1 MFDCVL
7 VANRGEIA
15 IRVLRAAR
23 ALGLETV
30 AVYSDAD
37 REAPH
42 VREADAALRIGPAP
56 AAESYLSIPA
66 VLEAARRAGAQA
78 VHPGYGFLSE
88 NADFA
93 RACGAAGLT
102 FVGPPADVI
111 ERMGRKDEARRLAI
125 AAGVPVV
132 PAVEDAPD
140 DELAERAA
148 DEVGFPLM
156 VKAAAG
162 GGGKGMRIVRAADD
176 LAAAIAAAR
185 REARAAFGDGTL
197 LVERLVEGARHVEVQ
212 VLADAHGAVV
222 HLRERDCSTQRRH
235 QKVLEEAP
243 APTISDAVRETLTGS
258 AVRLAR
264 EVGYV
269 NAGTVEF
276 MVSGQD
282 AFLLE
287 MNTRLQVEHPVT
299 EMVCGLDLVA
309 LQLRIAQGEAL
320 PFAQE
325 ELAVAG
331 HAIEARIYAEDPSA
345 GFLPQAGRATFV
357 RWSPRARVD
366 AALESGQEVGT
377 SYDPMLGKVIAHG
390 ATREAARRALVAALD
405 DTAIFGVTTN
415 LGFVRDL
422 VASDAFRDAAIDTGW
437 LDRNPDAVRAADSDL
452 PLCAAAWAQAE
463 AGRGDASRAP
473 HGRADPFAL
482 ADGWRVG
489 GPAAPVEVE
498 LDSGGERHVLRVDR
512 AAGVVA
518 DGERR
523 RSVRPVATA
532 ATAADVPAATALR
545 LEIDG
550 ALHEFFVERAAHA
563 VTVGNRGR
571 THVFRRPEQFLHDA
585 TAAAADGAVTAPMPG
600 TILAVEGEV
609 GRAVHAGETLVV
621 LEAMKMEIALHA
633 PFDGTLAE
641 LDAAEGEQVPL
652 GRPLFRVVAAGDGQE

>member
-1 MFDCVL
+1 MFDSVL

-37 REAPH
+37 RAAPH
-42 VREADAALRIGPAP
+42 VREADTALRIGPAP
-56 AAESYLSIPA
+56 AAESYLST
-66 VLEAARRAGAQA
+66 AAILDAAGRAGAQA
-78 VHPGYGFLSE
+78 IHPGYGFLSE
-88 NADFA
+88 NAGFA
-93 RACGAAGLT
+93 RACAGAGLT
-102 FVGPPADVI
+102 FVGPPAEVI

-125 AAGVPVV
+125 GAGVPVV
-132 PAVEDAPD
+132 AAVEDAPD
-140 DELAERAA
+140 EELAARAA
-148 DEVGFPLM
+148 EEVGFPLM
-156 VKAAAG
+156 VKAASG
-162 GGGKGMRIVRAADD
+162 GGGKGMRIVRSADE
-176 LAAAIAAAR
+176 LGGAIAAAR

-197 LVERLVEGARHVEVQ
+197 LVERLVEHARHVEVQ

-243 APTISDAVRETLTGS
+243 APTITDTVRDTLTGS

-276 MVSGQD
+276 MVSGQE

-299 EMVCGLDLVA
+299 ELICGLDLVA
-309 LQLRIAQGEAL
+309 LQLRIAQGEPL
-320 PFAQE
+320 PFAQAE
-325 ELAVAG
+325 VAASG
-331 HAIEARIYAEDPSA
+331 HAIEARVYAEDPGN

-377 SYDPMLGKVIAHG
+377 WYDPMLGKVIAHG

-422 VASDAFRDAAIDTGW
+422 VASDAFRDAAIDTAT
-437 LDRNPDAVRAADSDL
+437 LDRDPGDVAPDPADDL
-452 PLCAAAWAQAE
+452 ALLAAAWATAAAGAAE
-463 AGRGDASRAP
+463 VAGDRA
-473 HGRADPFAL
+473 RDPFAL
-482 ADGWRVG
+482 SDGWRLG
-489 GPAAPVEVE
+489 GPPAPVEVE
-498 LDSGGERHVLRVDR
+498 LERDGERHVLRVDR
-512 AAGVVA
+512 GAGEIA

-523 RSVRPVATA
+523 AAIHPVA
-532 ATAADVPAATALR
+532 AADDGALR

-550 ALHEFFVERAAHA
+550 AVHAFFVERSAHA
-563 VTVGNRGR
+563 VTVGHRGR
-571 THVFRRPEQFLHDA
+571 AHVFRRPEQFLHDA
-585 TAAAADGAVTAPMPG
+585 TAAATDGAVTAPMPG
-600 TILAVEGEV
+600 TVLSVAGDV
-609 GRAVHAGETLVV
+609 GAPVQAGQTLVV
-621 LEAMKMEIALHA
+621 LEAMKMEIALQA

-641 LDAAEGEQVPL
+641 LDAAEGDQVPL
-652 GRPLFRVVAAGDGQE
+652 GRTLFRVVAVDGAAE

>member
-15 IRVLRAAR
+15 VRILRAAR
-23 ALGLETV
+23 ALGYETV

-66 VLEAARRAGAQA
+66 VVDAARRGGAQA

-88 NADFA
+88 NAAFA
-93 RACGAAGLT
+93 RACADAGLT

-140 DELAERAA
+140 EELAARAA
-148 DEVGFPLM
+148 GEVGFPLM

-162 GGGKGMRIVRAADD
+162 GGGKGMRIVRSEAELPD
-176 LAAAIAAAR
+176 AIAAAR
-185 REARAAFGDGTL
+185 REAKAAFGDGTL

-212 VLADAHGAVV
+212 VLADAHGDVV
-222 HLRERDCSTQRRH
+222 HLLERDCSTQRRH

-243 APTISDAVRETLTGS
+243 APTISAAVRETLTSS

-276 MVSGQD
+276 MVCGEE

-299 EMVCGLDLVA
+299 ELVCGLDLVA
-309 LQLRIAQGEAL
+309 LQLRIARGERL
-320 PFAQE
+320 PIAQAE
-325 ELAVAG
+325 VHASG
-331 HAIEARIYAEDPSA
+331 HAIEARIYAEDPA
-345 GFLPQAGRATFV
+345 GGFLPQAGRASLV
-357 RWSPRARVD
+357 RWSSRARVD
-366 AALESGQEVGT
+366 AALESGQEIGT
-377 SYDPMLGKVIAHG
+377 AYDPMLGKVIAHG

-437 LDRNPDAVRAADSDL
+437 LDRHPEAGGGDSASSDIAL
-452 PLCAAAWAQAE
+452 VAAAWAQAA
-463 AGRGDASRAP
+463 AGAAGD
-473 HGRADPFAL
+473 GADPFAVG
-482 ADGWRVG
+482 DGWRLG

-498 LDSGGERHVLRVDR
+498 LERGGERHVLRVDR
-512 AAGVVA
+512 AGGVVA

-523 RSVRPVATA
+523 MSVRPAAEATGE
-532 ATAADVPAATALR
+532 ALR

-550 ALHEFFVERAAHA
+550 ALHEFLVEHTARAI
-563 VTVGNRGR
+563 TVGHRGR
-571 THVFRRPEQFLHDA
+571 AHVFRRPEQFLHDA

-600 TILAVEGEV
+600 TILAVTGEV
-609 GRAVHAGETLVV
+609 GRSVRAGDTVV
-621 LEAMKMEIALHA
+621 VMEAMKMEIALQA
-633 PFDGTLAE
+633 PFDGELAE

-652 GRPLFRVVAAGDGQE
+652 GRALFRVVAADED

>member
-1 MFDCVL
+1 MFGCVL

-37 REAPH
+37 RAAPH
-42 VREADAALRIGPAP
+42 VREADTALRIGPAP

-66 VLEAARRAGAQA
+66 VIDAARRAGADA

-93 RACGAAGLT
+93 RACAAAGLT
-102 FVGPPADVI
+102 FVGPPPDVI
-111 ERMGRKDEARRLAI
+111 ERMGRKDEARRLAV

-132 PAVEDAPD
+132 PAVEDDAPSD
-140 DELAERAA
+140 DARLAERAA
-148 DEVGFPLM
+148 AEVGFPLM

-162 GGGKGMRIVRAADD
+162 GGGKGMRIVRAPDQLAD
-176 LAAAIAAAR
+176 AIAAAR
-185 REARAAFGDGTL
+185 REANAAFGDGTL

-212 VLADAHGAVV
+212 VLADAHGGVV
-222 HLRERDCSTQRRH
+222 HLLERDCSTQRRH

-276 MVSGQD
+276 MVSGED

-299 EMVCGLDLVA
+299 ELVCGLDLVA
-309 LQLRIAQGEAL
+309 LQLRIAAGDAL

-325 ELAVAG
+325 DVRAAG
-331 HAIEARIYAEDPSA
+331 HAIEARIYAEDPAA

-366 AALESGQEVGT
+366 AALEAGQEVGT
-377 SYDPMLGKVIAHG
+377 WYDPMLGKVVAHG

-437 LDRNPDAVRAADSDL
+437 LDRTPDAVEAPAPDL
-452 PLCAAAWAQAE
+452 ARCAAAWAQA
-463 AGRGDASRAP
+463 AP
-473 HGRADPFAL
+473 PAVAHDPFA
-482 ADGWRVG
+482 AGDGWRVG
-489 GPAAPVEVE
+489 GPPAPVEVALE
-498 LDSGGERHVLRVDR
+498 SGGERRVLRVDR
-512 AAGVVA
+512 AAGVVE

-523 RSVRPVATA
+523 FAVHPTA
-532 ATAADVPAATALR
+532 APSPDALR

-550 ALHEFFVERAAHA
+550 VAARVLRRARAARRDGRPSRPRPCVPPARA
-563 VTVGNRGR
+563 VPPRRDGRGGRRCGGRADAGDDPLGQRRGR
-571 THVFRRPEQFLHDA
+571 RDGPRRRDARRSRGDEDGDRAAGAVRRHRGRARRGRRPA
-585 TAAAADGAVTAPMPG
+585 GAARPCALPSG
-600 TILAVEGEV
+600 
-609 GRAVHAGETLVV
+609 GR
-621 LEAMKMEIALHA
+621 
-633 PFDGTLAE
+633 
-641 LDAAEGEQVPL
+641 
-652 GRPLFRVVAAGDGQE
+652 

>member
-1 MFDCVL
+1 MFGCVL

-37 REAPH
+37 RAAPH
-42 VREADAALRIGPAP
+42 VREADTALRIGPAP

-66 VLEAARRAGAQA
+66 VIDAARRAGAEA

-88 NADFA
+88 NAAFA
-93 RACGAAGLT
+93 RACADAGLT
-102 FVGPPADVI
+102 FVGPPAEVI
-111 ERMGRKDEARRLAI
+111 ERMGRKDEARRLAV

-132 PAVEDAPD
+132 PAVEDD
-140 DELAERAA
+140 DRLAERAA
-148 DEVGFPLM
+148 AEVGFPLM

-162 GGGKGMRIVRAADD
+162 GGGKGMRIVRAPDQLGD
-176 LAAAIAAAR
+176 AIAAAR
-185 REARAAFGDGTL
+185 REAQAAFGDGTL

-212 VLADAHGAVV
+212 VLADAHGGVV
-222 HLRERDCSTQRRH
+222 HLLERDCSTQRRH

-243 APTISDAVRETLTGS
+243 APTISDAVRSTLTS
-258 AVRLAR
+258 AAVRLAR

-276 MVSGQD
+276 MVAGED

-309 LQLRIAQGEAL
+309 LQLRIAQGERL
-320 PFAQE
+320 PFGQDEVRAN
-325 ELAVAG
+325 G
-331 HAIEARIYAEDPSA
+331 HAIEARVYAEDPAA

-366 AALESGQEVGT
+366 AALEAGQEVGT
-377 SYDPMLGKVIAHG
+377 WYDPMLGKVIAHG

-437 LDRNPDAVRAADSDL
+437 LDRTPDAVAARGPHL
-452 PLCAAAWAQAE
+452 ALCAAAWAQATRP
-463 AGRGDASRAP
+463 AAAR
-473 HGRADPFAL
+473 DPFA
-482 ADGWRVG
+482 AGDGWRVG
-489 GPAAPVEVE
+489 GPPAPVEVALE
-498 LDSGGERHVLRVDR
+498 SGGERHVLRVDR
-512 AAGVVA
+512 AAGVV
-518 DGERR
+518 DTGERR
-523 RSVRPVATA
+523 FAVH
-532 ATAADVPAATALR
+532 PAASPSSDALR

-550 ALHEFFVERAAHA
+550 VLHEFFVERAPHA
-563 VTVGNRGR
+563 VTVGHRGR
-571 THVFRRPEQFLHDA
+571 ARVFRRPEQFLHDA
-585 TAAAADGAVTAPMPG
+585 TAGAADGAVAAPMPG
-600 TILAVEGEV
+600 TILSVNGEV
-609 GRAVHAGETLVV
+609 GATVRAGETLVV
-621 LEAMKMEIALHA
+621 LEAMKMEIALQA

-652 GRPLFRVVAAGDGQE
+652 GRPLFRVSAGADGQE